1 MSAHSRITD
10 PPGPKTPDVVAECAG
25 RGTPDA
31 PVARMLLPFSPEPEQ
46 PETPPMPD
54 GVSIQDLGN
63 DAIEEPDAEIE
74 AEENEWPATA

>member
-10 PPGPKTPDVVAECAG
+10 PPGPKTPGVVAECAG

-46 PETPPMPD
+46 PQTPPD
-54 GVSIQDLGN
+54 VVSIENLGY
-63 DAIEEPDAEIE
+63 DAIEEAEAEIE